1 MCYLLILLIATNKL
15 SLSLSL
21 SLSLLRLL
29 RRELEGDVLTSQLLI
44 HPSKRFQLVLR
55 LRLFGWVQIH
65 LQQLRTIQS
74 VSLSLSHNLSRVH
87 QILEQTGVHGG
98 QRSRTRSRSR
108 KVRFRHR
115 ANSSV
120 TDKNNVFVREL
131 LFQLSH
137 QSLLDLVER
146 LQVSVRDVDD
156 DDGAVRNRNFCRAAN
171 EEVFEVRF

>member
-1 MCYLLILLIATNKL
+1 MCYLFILLIATNKL
-15 SLSLSL
+15 SLSL
-21 SLSLLRLL
+21 LRLL
-29 RRELEGDVLTSQLLI
+29 CRELEGDVLTSQLLI

-55 LRLFGWVQIH
+55 LRLLRRIQLH

-87 QILEQTGVHGG
+87 QILEQTRVHGG

-108 KVRFRHR
+108 KVCSRHR

-120 TDKNNVFVREL
+120 TDENNVLVREL

-137 QSLLDLVER
+137 QSLLDLMER
-146 LQVSVRDVDD
+146 LQVPVWNVYDNR
-156 DDGAVRNRNFCRAAN
+156 GAVGNRNFCRTAN
-171 EEVFEVRF
+171 EEVLEVRF